1 VPGAIRNEIDVWRAG
16 QARISDGTERL
27 GLAAHIALT
36 FDDGPDPVWTPRVLD
51 ALADAG
57 VLATFFVVAPLAER
71 HPGLLRRAA
80 DEGHEVALHCNR
92 HVRHDQMSAA
102 EILAD
107 TAEALRTL
115 RDLDHQV
122 YDWRVPWGVVT
133 GDTEEVAADLG
144 LRLVGWTADSE
155 DWRGDAAGEMLGQ
168 LALGV
173 EAGAVVLMHDA
184 VGPGALR
191 KGCAATVD
199 LVAPLVSMAD
209 SHNLTPV
216 PLGRMPGRLPVRNPG
231 TVSGV

>member
-1 VPGAIRNEIDVWRAG
+1 M
-16 QARISDGTERL
+16 
-27 GLAAHIALT
+27 AAHIALT

-80 DEGHEVALHCNR
+80 DEGHAVALHCNR

-107 TAEALRTL
+107 TTEALRTL

-133 GDTEEVAADLG
+133 SETEVVAADLD

-155 DWRGDAAGEMLGQ
+155 DWRGDTADEMLGR
-168 LALGV
+168 LAPGI
-173 EAGAVVLMHDA
+173 EAGAVVLMHDGL
-184 VGPGALR
+184 GPGALR
-191 KGCAATVD
+191 DGCDETVE
-199 LVAPLVSMAD
+199 LVAPLVSMAA
-209 SHNLTPV
+209 SRNLTPV
-216 PLGRMPGRLPVRNPG
+216 PLGRMQGRLPVRNPG
-231 TVSGV
+231 TVAGV

>member
-1 VPGAIRNEIDVWRAG
+1 M
-16 QARISDGTERL
+16 
-27 GLAAHIALT
+27 AAHIALT

-115 RDLDHQV
+115 RDLDHPV

-133 GDTEEVAADLG
+133 GDTEVVAARLD
-144 LRLVGWTADSE
+144 LRLVGWTPDSE
-155 DWRGDAAGEMLGQ
+155 DWRGDTADEMLGR
-168 LALGV
+168 LAPGIG
-173 EAGAVVLMHDA
+173 AGAVVLMHDA

-191 KGCAATVD
+191 RGCGGTVD
-199 LVAPLVSMAD
+199 LVAPLVSMAR
-209 SHNLTPV
+209 SRNLTPV
-216 PLGRMPGRLPVRNPG
+216 PLGGMPGRLPVRNPG
-231 TVSGV
+231 HVAGV